1 MYQGSLFEASLG
13 SNLRNYQFEVLPV
26 KESSA
31 LTKNIAEWLNKTG
44 FPLEMEAAA
53 AFREAGFDVRQS
65 ATFADPQADKG
76 REIDVLAQDPD
87 WIGIL
92 DISFVVE
99 CKSAQKPWV
108 VFMSDDVLTHAN
120 RLNAFGIQ
128 SGAARA
134 ILAKRISMGIRRELP
149 LVSAYIERP
158 NRGGYGFRQAMGGEN
173 DQAFSAAI
181 AALKACHGVVQ
192 DGGEGQLPRLAFA
205 FPIIVVDSPL
215 FECERN
221 LEGELVLTEVQ
232 KSEFLFSAHIPHQVG
247 CCIRVVKREYLTEVA
262 RESKELADALRN
274 NLAREEGQIL
284 ADAL

>member
-1 MYQGSLFEASLG
+1 M
-13 SNLRNYQFEVLPV
+13 
-26 KESSA
+26 KESGT
-31 LTKNIAEWLNKTG
+31 LTKSVTEWLNKTG

-108 VFMSDDVLTHAN
+108 VFMSDDVLKTSN
-120 RLNAFGIQ
+120 RLDAFGVK
-128 SGAARA
+128 SGVARA
-134 ILAKRISMGIRRELP
+134 VLAKRISMGIQRELP
-149 LVSAYIERP
+149 LLAAYIQRP
-158 NRGGYGFRQAMGGEN
+158 NRGGYGFRQAMGGNHDE
-173 DQAFSAAI
+173 AFGAAI
-181 AALKACHGVVQ
+181 AALKACHGVSQ
-192 DGGEGQLPRLAFA
+192 DRGEGKLPRLAFA
-205 FPIIVVDSPL
+205 FPIIVVDSPI

-232 KSEFLFSAHIPHQVG
+232 KSEFLFSAHIPSQVG
-247 CCIRVVKREYLTEVA
+247 CCIRVVRREYLSEVA

-274 NLAREEGQIL
+274 NLARDESKIL
-284 ADAL
+284 AEAL

>member
-1 MYQGSLFEASLG
+1 M
-13 SNLRNYQFEVLPV
+13 
-26 KESSA
+26 KEPST
-31 LTKNIAEWLNKTG
+31 LTKNITEWLKKTG

-87 WIGIL
+87 WVGIV

-99 CKSAQKPWV
+99 CKSAQKPWLI
-108 VFMSDDVLTHAN
+108 FISDDALKHVN
-120 RLNAFGIQ
+120 RINSFGVK
-128 SGAARA
+128 SGVAREV
-134 ILAKRISMGIRRELP
+134 LAKRISKGIRRELP
-149 LVSAYIERP
+149 LLSAYIERP
-158 NRGGYGFRQAMGGEN
+158 DRGGYGFRQAMGGEN

-181 AALKACHGVVQ
+181 AALKACHGLAQ
-192 DGGEGQLPRLAFA
+192 DSGEGQIARLAFA

-221 LEGELVLTEVQ
+221 PEGELVLKEVQ
-232 KSEFLFSAHIPHQVG
+232 KSEFLFSAHIPNHVG
-247 CCIRVVKREYLTEVA
+247 CCIKVVRREYLNEAA

-274 NLAREEGQIL
+274 NLASDESEIL
-284 ADAL
+284 AGAL

>member
-1 MYQGSLFEASLG
+1 
-13 SNLRNYQFEVLPV
+13 V

-31 LTKNIAEWLNKTG
+31 LTKNVTDWLNKTG

-108 VFMSDDVLTHAN
+108 VFMSDDVLRHYN
-120 RLNAFGIQ
+120 RLDAFGIQ
-128 SGAARA
+128 SGVARS
-134 ILAKRISMGIRRELP
+134 ILTKHILKGVRRALP
-149 LVSAYIERP
+149 LLSAYIERP
-158 NRGGYGFRQAMGGEN
+158 ARGGYGFRQAMGGEN
-173 DQAFSAAI
+173 DQAFNAAI
-181 AALKACHGVVQ
+181 AALKACHGVSQ
-192 DGGEGQLPRLAFA
+192 DGGEGQMPRLAFA
-205 FPIIVVDSPL
+205 FPIIVVDSPI

-221 LEGELVLTEVQ
+221 QEGELVLTEVQ
-232 KSEFLFSAHIPHQVG
+232 KSEFLFSAHIPNPVG
-247 CCIRVVKREYLTEVA
+247 CCIRVIRREYLTEAA
-262 RESKELADALRN
+262 RESKKLADALRKE
-274 NLAREEGQIL
+274 LASDESKIL